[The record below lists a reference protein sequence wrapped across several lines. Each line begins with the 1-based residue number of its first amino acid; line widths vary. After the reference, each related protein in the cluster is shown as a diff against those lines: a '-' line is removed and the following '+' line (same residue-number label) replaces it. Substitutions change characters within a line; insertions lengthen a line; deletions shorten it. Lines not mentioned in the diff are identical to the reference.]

1 MSISAQDLFAVD
13 HVEIVNRDR
22 LRKRSFAR
30 VSTDTRTL
38 RAGDLFIALRGN
50 RADGHNFV
58 QEAFAKGAACAMVD
72 AAAPREI
79 VGEHPA
85 VIVPDTIEGMS
96 QLAGRH
102 RNRLRIPVIAI
113 AGSNGKT
120 TTKEMVSAVLRRK
133 YAVHQTMGNLNNHIG
148 VPLTIFG
155 LTPRH
160 EVAVVEIGTNHF
172 GEVRKL
178 CTILRPTHALITN
191 VGGEHLEFF
200 ESLEG
205 VAREE
210 GDVFRALAPDG
221 TAFVN
226 IDDRRVVKQGA
237 SVRRKVTYGF
247 TTGARIRGEIRS
259 LGTDGCA
266 LCAISPRGKRPFMVQ
281 VSLPGRQNASNA
293 LAAAAVGLTLNVP
306 VRDIQ
311 AALCGVSSPGK
322 RMEILHVRG
331 VTILNDTY
339 NANGDSTIGALGTL
353 REMTTAGKKVVIL
366 GDMLE
371 LGASSPGEHARVG
384 RAVSKM
390 GFRYLL
396 TYGAEARRVNDA
408 VSGMEVNLHFDQ
420 KNQLAEYACELLD
433 RGDTVLV
440 KGSRGMRMED
450 VVLFLQERVGRK
462 PV

>member
-22 LRKRSFAR
+22 LRKRSFSH

-38 RAGDLFIALRGN
+38 RAGALFIALRGS
-50 RADGHNFV
+50 RTDGHNFV

-72 AAAPREI
+72 AAAPRAI
-79 VGEHPA
+79 LGEHPA
-85 VIVPDTIEGMS
+85 IVVHDTVEGMS

-102 RNRLRIPVIAI
+102 RNRFRIPVIAI

-120 TTKEMVSAVLRRK
+120 TTKEMVSAVLRRR

-148 VPLTIFG
+148 VPLTIFD
-155 LTPRH
+155 LKPRH
-160 EVAVVEIGTNHF
+160 EVAVVEVGTNHF
-172 GEVRKL
+172 GEVRNL
-178 CTILRPTHALITN
+178 CAILRPTHALITN

-200 ESLEG
+200 ESLDG

-210 GDVFRALAPDG
+210 GDVFRALGPGG

-247 TTGARIRGEIRS
+247 AAGARIRGEIRS

-266 LCAISPRGKRPFMVQ
+266 LCSISPRGKRPFLVRA
-281 VSLPGRQNASNA
+281 SLPGRQNASNA
-293 LAAAAVGLTLNVP
+293 LAAAAVGLSLAVP

-311 AALCGVSSPGK
+311 AALGGVRSPGK
-322 RMEILHVRG
+322 RMEILHARG

-339 NANGDSTIGALGTL
+339 NANGDSTIGALETL
-353 REMTTAGKKVVIL
+353 CEMPAGGKKVVIL

-371 LGASSPGEHARVG
+371 LGASSAREHERVG
-384 RAVSKM
+384 RAVGKL

-396 TYGAEARRVNDA
+396 TYGSESRRMNDA
-408 VSGMEVNLHFDQ
+408 TSGMEINLHFDQ

-433 RGDTVLV
+433 RGDLVLV

-462 PV
+462 PS